1 MPTNTES
8 LYDARSK
15 VFYPFTDSTSYIN
28 PYSSDNNG
36 GELITE
42 YNQRNSLNTVCA
54 KEMDFTAYADEIK
67 ASLNEVYGVPGSEVD
82 PITGE
87 PINESAGLYSFVE
100 LKYVMSQY
108 WKVPVYAT
116 GVQDE
121 HDFDISFNGSDLIIS
136 PGRALVYGYNIH
148 STVEIALPINDVITQ
163 FDIRDVKDRPQQ
175 NSVNQIVTKFVKLV
189 VMYAEAGEHDERLNP
204 PLDDVYRSVAVVIND
219 EMPAKNE
226 LLLGTITRRNL
237 SMSATGNDTPAPE
250 CYCTINPL
258 KTRLLPLDSIAGAEN
273 YGDLVN
279 TENMTEGNIYGLCKD
294 AEHHNIT
301 DITDKLWLGSGS
313 NLAKLLRSF
322 AAQPETATS
331 DDDKNTRGLIVTDN
345 YNGGEGNST
354 SALKHTGAGDDYPS
368 LYWFQTYAKTS
379 DTDATVEM
387 RDLYYPFAFCRDN
400 VIDRTQLPA
409 PTGCGVRHYTYTDI
423 HYPELSGLA
432 GQSGYMTPQQAF
444 MLETAYKFAKNPT
457 NHGKEYGPF
466 FTIQDAVT
474 WFTDHPRISYDE
486 GDYFWVINDELK
498 GVTADYGYVT
508 GTVTGNVSGTVSGTV
523 SGSGNVTGNI
533 TGTVTAT
540 QQEVTGNIDSA
551 TCSFSGVAITGN
563 VSGPATGMVSGKWDS
578 FTQHVSTRYSC
589 VYSGPGTP
597 GTNRG
602 VAMITTQA
610 SYQGNTQPPINTG
623 TPYPVSGD
631 GTAWFVLQA
640 AERGFSVPAT
650 ATTFG
655 LVKAA
660 RDSETT
666 NQTIL
671 DVVTNSVTGRLN
683 INKQLYNLIQNG
695 GYITDPMLE
704 ITLNPGEAVES
715 LWYKMFTNDTV
726 TIYLEGDASAWEQ
739 TSDIQKLVQH
749 ARGHIIVDY
758 TEVAVDPEYNGGI
771 IFNFSD
777 VDYITLRGDN
787 HEVGDHK
794 ATRPLKFN
802 FDHCVVD
809 TPFFEN
815 IGHFHASSFTS
826 GSNTIEL
833 NNPWM
838 EIDQL
843 FSDNDYIKNKLYT
856 RFASVTMGENGITS
870 AMMDMWIQYENTQ
883 PDSRSVDYCWTSLV
897 RAKFPPLMCEFY
909 SMKDGSVTTGNIDQ
923 STIQHIPGNLCM
935 KIGATAGVH
944 EVIDQSGSEQQYKVA
959 GNLLASVD
967 WCYNTHFDI
976 NKSPAEQIHLNLY
989 MKNSSGEPLQR
1000 IANLRFRVPV
1010 QITRADD
1017 NSAVYYAS
1025 YEAIYQE
1032 TPERVR

>member
-42 YNQRNSLNTVCA
+42 YNQRNSLNMLCA

-67 ASLNEVYGVPGSEVD
+67 DTLDEVYGVPGSEVD

-87 PINESAGLYSFVE
+87 PIKESAGLYSFVE
-100 LKYVMSQY
+100 LKYVMPEY
-108 WKVPVYAT
+108 WKVPVFAT

-136 PGRALVYGYNIH
+136 PGRALIYGYNIH
-148 STVEIALPINDVITQ
+148 STVELALPISDVITQ
-163 FDIRDVKDRPQQ
+163 LDVRDVKDRSQQ

-237 SMSATGNDTPAPE
+237 SMSAVGNDTPAPE

-258 KTRLLPLDSIAGAEN
+258 KTRLLPLDTIAGAEN

-279 TENMTEGNIYGLCKD
+279 TDNMTEGNIYGLCKD

-301 DITDKLWLGSGS
+301 DITDKLWLDSGS
-313 NLAKLLRSF
+313 NLAKLLKSF

-354 SALKHTGAGDDYPS
+354 SALKHTSTGDDYPA

-379 DTDATVEM
+379 DASATVEM
-387 RDLYYPFAFCRDN
+387 RDLYYPFAYCRDS
-400 VIDRTQLPA
+400 VIDRTLIPQPF
-409 PTGCGVRHYTYTDI
+409 GCTEKRYTYTDI
-423 HYPELSGLA
+423 HYPELSGLR
-432 GQSGYMTPQQAF
+432 GNSGFMTPQQAF
-444 MLETAYKFAKNPT
+444 MIETAYKFAKNPT
-457 NHGKEYGPF
+457 NRGKEYGPF
-466 FTIQDAVT
+466 FDIYEARD
-474 WFTDHPRISYDE
+474 WFAQQERTAFYV
-486 GDYFWVINDELK
+486 GDYFWVLNDTIK

-508 GTVTGNVSGTVSGTV
+508 GTVTGSVSGTVSGKV
-523 SGSGNVTGNI
+523 SGTGNVTGEI
-533 TGTVTAT
+533 EGVTSQT
-540 QQEVTGNIDSA
+540 QETVTGNIKSA
-551 TCSFSGVAITGN
+551 TASTEGTMTGN
-563 VSGPATGMVSGKWDS
+563 VSGSATGMVTGKWDS
-578 FTQHVSTRYSC
+578 FTQHVSTRYAC
-589 VYSGPGTP
+589 VYEGPGTP
-597 GTNRG
+597 GTNYG
-602 VAMITTQA
+602 VANISTHVRYEDGTGQ
-610 SYQGNTQPPINTG
+610 PIN
-623 TPYPVSGD
+623 D
-631 GTAWFVLQA
+631 GTEYRVPGEGKAWFVLQA
-640 AERGFSVPAT
+640 AERGFSIPAT

-655 LVKAA
+655 LVKASK
-660 RDSETT
+660 DSDTT
-666 NQTIL
+666 NQTLL
-671 DVVTNSVTGRLN
+671 DVVTNSVTGRLSVN
-683 INKQLYNLIQNG
+683 QQLYNLIQNG

-704 ITLNPGEAVES
+704 DTLNPGEAVES
-715 LWYKMFTNDTV
+715 LWYKMYTNDTV
-726 TIYLEGDASAWEQ
+726 TIYLKGTASDWEQ
-739 TSDIQKLVQH
+739 TSDIQKLIQH

-758 TEVAVDPEYNGGI
+758 TELSVDDGYSGGI

-787 HEVGDHK
+787 HEVGTHK
-794 ATRPLKFN
+794 ATRPLKFS

-856 RFASVTMGENGITS
+856 RFASVTMGEHGITS

-883 PDSRSVDYCWTSLV
+883 PDSRSIDYCWTSLV